1 MSSFKHRSDKHKYL
15 STVQTVD
22 ELHKTY
28 LSKLDDKRGSLP
40 DKKEQLSKLVRS
52 LNELENNNLQEL
64 YDQNLLKKKS
74 NLKSQ
79 INDLKLEIKK
89 IESNSEIMDY
99 ISKTGPIL
107 VTYYT
112 GGKSQYNVAD
122 EPTDDIINFSELA
135 ETSETQV
142 VPVIKKEAIDK
153 LAELNLKS
161 QQSRK
166 IKNAV
171 KKRKISHQSQSVNTI
186 LSYFSSQPES
196 CLERPQVVQPIQHT
210 QPKPTLNKALLQEK
224 YLYLTDKG
232 YACSKSKVSKIV
244 YCTHCNI
251 EKILCQSDA
260 CYVCKECGETEYILI
275 ENETT
280 THKGDVEKQQKY
292 PYKKVNHLKEKLNQ
306 FQSKESSDASDEVCR
321 VVIKDLKKKRIDVKT
336 CVPPDVM
343 SILKKHR
350 FTTAYEHLQQ
360 IYCKVSGANPITLS
374 REIEETIINM
384 FQSMQ
389 DSFHKHC
396 PETRSNF
403 LNYAYVLN
411 KLFRILEMNEHAR
424 FFALLK
430 SKDKLRDQDIIWNKV
445 CKDMNWKFYSSF

>member
-40 DKKEQLSKLVRS
+40 DKKEQLSKLLKS
-52 LNELENNNLQEL
+52 LNELENSNGQEL
-64 YDQNLLKKKS
+64 YDPNLLKKKS

-79 INDLKLEIKK
+79 IYDLKMEIKK
-89 IESNSEIMDY
+89 IEDNSEIMDY
-99 ISKTGPIL
+99 ISKTGNIL

-122 EPTDDIINFSELA
+122 EPTDDVINFSELT
-135 ETSETQV
+135 ETSETKVAPSIQ
-142 VPVIKKEAIDK
+142 KEPIDK

-166 IKNAV
+166 VKNAV
-171 KKRKISHQSQSVNTI
+171 KKRKISHQSPTANTI
-186 LSYFSSQPES
+186 LSYFANQSDQCS
-196 CLERPQVVQPIQHT
+196 ERQVQPQ
-210 QPKPTLNKALLQEK
+210 QAQAQAKPTLNKALLQEK

-232 YACSKSKVSKIV
+232 YACSKSKVSKVV

-321 VVIKDLKKKRIDVKT
+321 VVIKDLKKKRIDVKK

-350 FTTAYEHLQQ
+350 FTTSYEHLQQ

-374 REIEETIINM
+374 RETEETIINM

-396 PETRSNF
+396 PESRSNF

-411 KLFRILEMNEHAR
+411 KLFKILEMDDHAK

-445 CKDMNWKFYSSF
+445 CKDMGWKFHSSF

>member
-28 LSKLDDKRGSLP
+28 LSKLDNKRGSLP
-40 DKKEQLSKLVRS
+40 YKKEQLSELLKS
-52 LNELENNNLQEL
+52 LNELENSNGQEL
-64 YDQNLLKKKS
+64 YDPNLLKKKS

-79 INDLKLEIKK
+79 INDLKMEIKK
-89 IESNSEIMDY
+89 IEDNSEIMDY
-99 ISKTGPIL
+99 ISKTGNIL

-112 GGKSQYNVAD
+112 GGKSQYNIAD
-122 EPTDDIINFSELA
+122 EPTEDVINFSELT
-135 ETSETQV
+135 ETSETRIMPSTQ
-142 VPVIKKEAIDK
+142 KEPIDK

-166 IKNAV
+166 VKNAV
-171 KKRKISHQSQSVNTI
+171 KKRKISHQSPTANTI
-186 LSYFSSQPES
+186 LSYFAAQSDQCSDRQPQQ
-196 CLERPQVVQPIQHT
+196 PQA
-210 QPKPTLNKALLQEK
+210 KPTLNKALLQEK

-232 YACSKSKVSKIV
+232 YACSKSKVSKVV

-321 VVIKDLKKKRIDVKT
+321 VVIKDLKKKRIDVKK

-350 FTTAYEHLQQ
+350 FTTSYEHLQQ

-374 REIEETIINM
+374 RETEETIINM

-396 PETRSNF
+396 PESRSNF

-411 KLFRILEMNEHAR
+411 KLFKILEMDEHAK

-445 CKDMNWKFYSSF
+445 CKDMGWKFHSSF